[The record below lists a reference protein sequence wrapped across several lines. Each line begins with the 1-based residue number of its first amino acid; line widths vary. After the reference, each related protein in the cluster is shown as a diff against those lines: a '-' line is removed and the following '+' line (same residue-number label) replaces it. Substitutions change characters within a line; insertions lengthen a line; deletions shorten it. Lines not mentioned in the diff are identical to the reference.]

1 MLKNIR
7 SSYKKLLNK
16 TKDRIILQT
25 VQSIIQWDMET
36 MMPPNA
42 VEQRSHQ
49 LALLSRMEHKMSISP
64 DIGRLLN
71 EIKANPNYDN
81 LDQIEKRNVHL
92 IKKNYEEQIQL
103 PEKLVSETTKQQVLT
118 VNSWKKAKA
127 TKDYSRLEPDLEK
140 LVSLNKK
147 VAEILMKVK
156 NTNTPYDALLDNY
169 EPKTTA
175 QTISEVFAELQNGIK
190 SLLNKIQ
197 SCSEYKNE
205 QTIRIQIP
213 VKKQRKIAQLL
224 AQSLGYDIVS
234 ANSGGRIDETEHP
247 FTTGYYDDVRI
258 TTHFYPN
265 NYISAIF
272 SVLHETGH
280 ALYEQN
286 INQKWKYQPVGSIS
300 SYGFHESQSRL
311 YENII
316 GRSQEF
322 WNHLLPKLKQIASPL
337 LDNLNLE
344 QFLRL
349 INNVKPSKIRIEAD
363 EVTYNL
369 HIIIRYQIERALFEN
384 KIEVK
389 ELPDIWNQK
398 YADLLGVEIK
408 NDSEGIMQD
417 THWASGY
424 YGYFPSYA
432 IGNIYSGQ
440 IFEELR
446 LNVEKVKSQI
456 EQGEINEVNLWLK
469 QNVHYY
475 GSLYEPNELIEKI
488 SGEKI
493 NSQPYIQYL
502 NKKYRKLYNF

>member
-1 MLKNIR
+1 MLRNIR
-7 SSYKKLLNK
+7 ASYKKLLNK
-16 TKDRIILQT
+16 TKELIILQT
-25 VQSIIQWDMET
+25 IESIIHWDMET

-64 DIGRLLN
+64 DIGRLVN
-71 EIKANPNYDN
+71 EIMTNPNYEN

-118 VNSWKKAKA
+118 INSWKKAKA

-147 VAEILMKVK
+147 IAEILMKVK
-156 NTNTPYDALLDNY
+156 NTNTPYDALIDNY
-169 EPKTTA
+169 EPNTTA
-175 QTISEVFAELQNGIK
+175 QTISIVFGELQNGIT

-197 SCSEYKNE
+197 SCSKYKNE
-205 QTIRIQIP
+205 QTIKIQIP
-213 VKKQRKIAQLL
+213 IKKQRKIAQLL

-234 ANSGGRIDETEHP
+234 ENSGGRIDETEHP

-322 WNHLLPKLKQIASPL
+322 WNHLLPKLKQIAAPL
-337 LDNLNLE
+337 LDKVNSD
-344 QFLRL
+344 QFLYL
-349 INNVKPSKIRIEAD
+349 INKVKPSKIRVEAD

-369 HIIIRYQIERALFEN
+369 HIIIRYQIEKALFEN
-384 KIEVK
+384 KIEVN
-389 ELPDIWNQK
+389 ELPEIWNQK
-398 YADLLGVEIK
+398 YKDFLGVEIN

-446 LNVEKVKSQI
+446 LKVEKFKSQI
-456 EQGEINEVNLWLK
+456 EQGKINEVNLWLK

-502 NKKYRKLYNF
+502 NKKYKKIYGF